1 MKTDTAPRV
10 VKKNGKLS
18 QIWKARWC
26 YVALIPTF
34 VFLFVFLL
42 YPAFVGVYR
51 SFFRWKTNNYF
62 SPEWDGI
69 DNYIKLFKD
78 EEFWKSFGTLLI
90 FIVAGFITSFGV
102 NLPFTYLIFRLRE
115 TRRGRFFQRAFVIPM
130 MVPGMVGSMYWRFFY
145 THETG
150 ILDQVLKMIGKDEW
164 VHLWLGEKGYAM
176 FALLFQGFPWVG
188 GFTMLIL
195 LAGLLNVD
203 PALEESARM
212 DGASSWKVFLKI
224 YLPLLVPQI
233 KMLSILGMIG
243 AIQDYGRQI
252 LFTNGR
258 YGTTVPA
265 YEMYKN
271 AFVKGNYGYAAAQGV
286 VLFAIILIITI
297 LQQRLIKRA
306 DD

>member
-90 FIVAGFITSFGV
+90 FIVAGFI
-102 NLPFTYLIFRLRE
+102 I
-115 TRRGRFFQRAFVIPM
+115 A
-130 MVPGMVGSMYWRFFY
+130 
-145 THETG
+145 
-150 ILDQVLKMIGKDEW
+150 
-164 VHLWLGEKGYAM
+164 
-176 FALLFQGFPWVG
+176 ALLQHW
-188 GFTMLIL
+188 
-195 LAGLLNVD
+195 AYH
-203 PALEESARM
+203 
-212 DGASSWKVFLKI
+212 KI
-224 YLPLLVPQI
+224 YKPIRKQEKVNRTKRMQ
-233 KMLSILGMIG
+233 
-243 AIQDYGRQI
+243 
-252 LFTNGR
+252 
-258 YGTTVPA
+258 
-265 YEMYKN
+265 
-271 AFVKGNYGYAAAQGV
+271 
-286 VLFAIILIITI
+286 TI
-297 LQQRLIKRA
+297 VE
-306 DD
+306 